1 MVGESIEIKKKN
13 HRTIKKR
20 IHCGRY
26 YGREYLKKIYTTSY
40 HEGSRGSL
48 RIKEKREDRGL
59 KMLKVHS
66 RKIFTEPTIIGS
78 SSAFSNSSKSPHD
91 STNCISL

>member
-26 YGREYLKKIYTTSY
+26 YGREYLKKYIQLVTM
-40 HEGSRGSL
+40 
-48 RIKEKREDRGL
+48 KEAE
-59 KMLKVHS
+59 
-66 RKIFTEPTIIGS
+66 E
-78 SSAFSNSSKSPHD
+78 A
-91 STNCISL
+91 

>member
-1 MVGESIEIKKKN
+1 MVGESIEIKKKKSQN
-13 HRTIKKR
+13 NKEKDSLWSVLWKGI
-20 IHCGRY
+20 
-26 YGREYLKKIYTTSY
+26 LKKIYTTSY